1 MNFKVLLIEDDY
13 ELRELLTIILER
25 EGLFVEGAENGI
37 EGVKK
42 FRENPFDLVVTDI
55 IMPEKEGIETI
66 VELKDIQSDV
76 KIMAISGGGQIEA
89 NEYLGMAS
97 NFGVEKALAKPFEME
112 VFVNCVKEILNQ

>member
-66 VELKDIQSDV
+66 VELKDIQSDI

-112 VFVNCVKEILNQ
+112 VFVTCVKEILNQ

>member
-13 ELRELLTIILER
+13 ELRELLTIVLER
-25 EGLFVEGAENGI
+25 ECLFVEGAENGI

-42 FRENPFDLVVTDI
+42 FRESPFDLVVTDI

-66 VELKDIQSDV
+66 VELKEIQSDV

-89 NEYLGMAS
+89 DEYLGMAS

>member
-1 MNFKVLLIEDDY
+1 MNFKVLLIEDDD
-13 ELRELLTIILER
+13 ELRELLTIILEK
-25 EGLFVEGAENGI
+25 EGCFVEGAENGI

-42 FRENPFDLVVTDI
+42 FRETPFDLVVTDI

-66 VELKDIQSDV
+66 VELRDIQSDV

-112 VFVNCVKEILNQ
+112 VFVTSVKEILNK